1 MNPKM
6 TILFTTFSYYPET
19 SGVPIVVQYLA
30 EGLSAKGHN
39 VSVVTRKNG
48 KDLPSIEN
56 INGVTIYRFDF
67 GQNLFKI
74 PTGEVKAYINFVISF
89 KKDVLVMECL
99 QCQTTDILLPLLKRM
114 NCKVFLHTHG
124 APGLKMTPF
133 AWEGDLLHSI
143 GHIHNW
149 LRWKYYYKF
158 YFPRYCKGIEAGIC
172 LSLCSSDIAYLNK
185 HLNRVHIVEN
195 AANPLFFDIDAQ
207 KEDIS
212 EVISIHSKRYIL
224 NISNY
229 SDRKNQKLL
238 IKEFTHSEVKDCAL
252 VLIGSRENEYS
263 RLLRKKAQALSK
275 KGKEVLILHGVSR
288 RLFPAIIKNASVFVM
303 TSKWEEY
310 PVSLV
315 ESMSVGTPF
324 ISTPVGNSHILP
336 GGVTSRE
343 NKEIRSLIRS
353 FFSDQ
358 TLLERFGGQGIEYAY
373 KYNKVEFAVGK
384 FESVLLS

>member
-1 MNPKM
+1 M

-39 VSVVTRKNG
+39 VNVVTRKNG
-48 KDLPSIEN
+48 KDLPSVETL
-56 INGVTIYRFDF
+56 NGVTVYRFDF

-74 PTGEVKAYINFVISF
+74 PTGDVKAYTDFVISF

-99 QCQTTDILLPLLKRM
+99 QCQTTDILLPLLKKM
-114 NCKVFLHTHG
+114 NCRVFLHTHG

-133 AWEGDLLHSI
+133 AWEGDFVHSI

-158 YFPRYCKGIEAGIC
+158 FFPKYCKVIKAGIC

-185 HLNRVHIVEN
+185 HLNCVHIVEN
-195 AANPLFFDIDAQ
+195 AADNMFFDKEAQ
-207 KEDIS
+207 NEDVS
-212 EVISIHSKRYIL
+212 EVISIHSKRYLL
-224 NISNY
+224 NISNF

-238 IKEFTHSEVKDCAL
+238 IKEFTHSEVNDCAL
-252 VLIGSRENEYS
+252 VLIGSRDNEYS
-263 RLLRKKAQALSK
+263 RLLRNIAQELNK
-275 KGKEVLILHGVSR
+275 KGKEILILQGISR
-288 RLFPAIIKNASVFVM
+288 RLFPAIIRKASVFVM

-324 ISTPVGNSHILP
+324 ISTPVGNAHILP
-336 GGVTSRE
+336 GGVTSRD

-353 FFSDQ
+353 FLSDQ
-358 TLLERFGGQGIEYAY
+358 TLLAKYGEQGEGYAC
-373 KYNKVEFAVGK
+373 KYNKKEFAVGR
-384 FESVLLS
+384 FESILLS